1 MKNKLFLFAGFA
13 LLSFTANAQNTFA
26 VKGKFTGL
34 TAEKKVFLDYRLGDK
49 PMEDSTI
56 TKNGAFELKGQVGAE
71 PVKATLTLKPVNN
84 DPGISFI
91 EKMLRKDQQE
101 FFLEKG
107 IVLVKGTS
115 TAKKAL
121 ISAGKTQAEN
131 LIFRNAV
138 KPETDK
144 MEVLQAEMIPILV
157 KTQGKGMDT
166 IKRVAELSALMQPLR
181 TEIERKEIA
190 FMKSHPDSY
199 VTLDMVTSRGGII
212 DPKTFEP
219 LLNGLSPRLKNT
231 EIAKKLAAKLD
242 KTKKTAIGVMAGDFS
257 QPDVNGKMIA
267 LSSFK
272 GKYVLLDFWASWC
285 GPCRAE
291 NPNVLK
297 AYNEFKDKNFDVFA
311 VSLDDKKEN
320 WLKAVKDDAMPW
332 TQVSDLKGWKN
343 QAAGMYAITAI
354 PQNFL
359 INPDGKIVASNL
371 RGEALVK
378 KLKELIK

>member
-1 MKNKLFLFAGFA
+1 MKSKLFIFSAFA
-13 LLSFTANAQNTFA
+13 LLSFTANAQNNFV

-34 TAEKKVFLDYRLGDK
+34 TAQKKVFLDYRLGDQR
-49 PMEDSTI
+49 MEDSTI
-56 TKNGAFELKGQVGAE
+56 TQNGAFEFKGKVGAE
-71 PVKATLTLKPVNN
+71 PIKATLTLKPINN
-84 DPGISFI
+84 DPSISFI
-91 EKMLRKDQQE
+91 EKMLRRDQQD

-107 IVLVKGTS
+107 IVLVKGIS

-121 ISAGKTQAEN
+121 ISGGKTQAEN
-131 LIFRNAV
+131 LVLRNAV
-138 KPETDK
+138 KPEMDK
-144 MEVLQAEMIPILV
+144 LEVLQAELIPILV
-157 KTQGKGMDT
+157 KTQGKGIDT
-166 IKRVAELSALMQPLR
+166 IKRVAELGALMRPFGDEVEL
-181 TEIERKEIA
+181 KELA
-190 FMKSHPDSY
+190 FIKSHPDSY
-199 VTLDMVTSRGGII
+199 VTLDMVASKGGII
-212 DPKTFEP
+212 NPKTFEP

-231 EIAKKLAAKLD
+231 ETAKKLAIKLD
-242 KTKKTAIGVMAGDFS
+242 KTKKTAIGVMAADFS

-291 NPNVLK
+291 NPHVLK

-359 INPDGKIVASNL
+359 INPEGKIIASNL
-371 RGEALVK
+371 RGEDLAK

>member
-1 MKNKLFLFAGFA
+1 
-13 LLSFTANAQNTFA
+13 
-26 VKGKFTGL
+26 
-34 TAEKKVFLDYRLGDK
+34 
-49 PMEDSTI
+49 
-56 TKNGAFELKGQVGAE
+56 
-71 PVKATLTLKPVNN
+71 
-84 DPGISFI
+84 
-91 EKMLRKDQQE
+91 
-101 FFLEKG
+101 
-107 IVLVKGTS
+107 
-115 TAKKAL
+115 
-121 ISAGKTQAEN
+121 
-131 LIFRNAV
+131 
-138 KPETDK
+138 
-144 MEVLQAEMIPILV
+144 
-157 KTQGKGMDT
+157 
-166 IKRVAELSALMQPLR
+166 
-181 TEIERKEIA
+181 
-190 FMKSHPDSY
+190 
-199 VTLDMVTSRGGII
+199 
-212 DPKTFEP
+212 
-219 LLNGLSPRLKNT
+219 
-231 EIAKKLAAKLD
+231 
-242 KTKKTAIGVMAGDFS
+242 
-257 QPDVNGKMIA
+257 MIA